1 MNKYTRVLEIAPGAA
16 PGPVWGKGG
25 PASGCPSHLGS
36 RATSGWQ
43 PQASGGLQGR
53 GEAGVR
59 VCPEVQDR
67 GTGMEP
73 KGAGQRDRAVPK
85 GEGQRE
91 RTVVRCA
98 GQKDRDSAKRCGT
111 EGQSR
116 AQEVQD
122 RGTAHCPLRE
132 HPRPHPTSPWQP
144 RPGSPSPRV
153 LAPAPR
159 QHPACPAAPPLGRC
173 IPPARGQ
180 RAQQPWQGWPL
191 IPGHASPGGTVAVTH
206 SPIGDQCPRRTIR
219 DKAGAAG
226 G

>member
-1 MNKYTRVLEIAPGAA
+1 MRRTEG
-16 PGPVWGKGG
+16 
-25 PASGCPSHLGS
+25 
-36 RATSGWQ
+36 
-43 PQASGGLQGR
+43 QGQCQ
-53 GEAGVR
+53 EMW
-59 VCPEVQDR
+59 DR
-67 GTGMEP
+67 GTEP
-73 KGAGQRDRAVPK
+73 SPEGQRDIPRDVGQRDRAVP
-85 GEGQRE
+85 RVN
-91 RTVVRCA
+91 RTEDRDHRGA
-98 GQKDRDSAKRCGT
+98 GQDKDSPERCRT

>member
-1 MNKYTRVLEIAPGAA
+1 
-16 PGPVWGKGG
+16 
-25 PASGCPSHLGS
+25 
-36 RATSGWQ
+36 
-43 PQASGGLQGR
+43 
-53 GEAGVR
+53 
-59 VCPEVQDR
+59 
-67 GTGMEP
+67 MEP
-73 KGAGQRDRAVPK
+73 KGAGQRDRAVPR
-85 GEGQRE
+85 GSGQRDMPRDVGQRDRAVPKVPGQ
-91 RTVVRCA
+91 RTETRCA
-98 GQKDRDSAKRCGT
+98 GQDKDSPERCRT

-132 HPRPHPTSPWQP
+132 HPHPHPHPTSPWQP

-159 QHPACPAAPPLGRC
+159 QRPACPAAPPLGRC